1 MSPCKMV
8 SGLLFSNHALNISGG
23 NFNMKKN
30 LIYAVLTVLIWSTMA
45 SVVKAILSDIPN
57 MQTLSVS
64 SVFSFLFLLIVN
76 LKSGKIKTLKA
87 YTAKDISV
95 MCSLGFL
102 GLFLYSALY
111 YYGLSV
117 LTAQEACILN
127 YLWPIMLVVFS
138 CILLKEKLTV
148 MKAVAMLCSF
158 FGIVILSLGGGST
171 PSIGAALGM
180 ISCILAAVCYGL
192 FSVLNKKANY
202 DQNVSMMFIW
212 LTTAI
217 CAAVFGLCTE
227 NWAPIHGAQWLGI
240 LWLGVIVD
248 GLAYLL
254 WALALNSSK
263 NTAVIANLAYLTPF
277 LSLIV
282 SAVFLKET
290 LQPKALLALIFII
303 GGVLLQNYFEFKPKR
318 KV

>member
-1 MSPCKMV
+1 
-8 SGLLFSNHALNISGG
+8 
-23 NFNMKKN
+23 MKKN
-30 LIYAVLTVLIWSTMA
+30 LAYAVLTVLIWSTMA

-57 MQTLSVS
+57 MQALSVS

-76 LKSGKIKTLKA
+76 FKSGKLKTLNLYKKKEIFA
-87 YTAKDISV
+87 
-95 MCSLGFL
+95 MCGLGFL

-111 YYGLSV
+111 YHGLAV

-158 FGIVILSLGGGST
+158 FGIVILSLGGGSH
-171 PSIGAALGM
+171 PSVGVVFGM
-180 ISCILAAVCYGL
+180 IACILAAVCYGL
-192 FSVLNKKANY
+192 FSVLNKKANF
-202 DQNVSMMFIW
+202 DQNISMMFIW

-217 CAAVFGLCTE
+217 CAAGFGLCTE
-227 NWAPIHGAQWLGI
+227 TWIPIQGTQWLGI

-254 WALALNSSK
+254 WALALNNSK

-277 LSLIV
+277 LSLII

-290 LQPKALLALIFII
+290 LQPRALIALIFII
-303 GGVLLQNYFEFKPKR
+303 GGVLLQNYFEFKQKNR
-318 KV
+318 A

>member
-1 MSPCKMV
+1 
-8 SGLLFSNHALNISGG
+8 
-23 NFNMKKN
+23 MKKN
-30 LIYAVLTVLIWSTMA
+30 LIYAVLTVMIWSTMA
-45 SVVKAILSDIPN
+45 TVVKAILSDIPN
-57 MQTLSVS
+57 MQALSVS
-64 SVFSFLFLLIVN
+64 SVFSFLFLLLVN
-76 LKSGKIKTLKA
+76 LKKDRVSMLKR
-87 YTAKDISV
+87 YGLKDILI
-95 MCSLGFL
+95 MCGLGFL

-111 YYGLSV
+111 YYGLAE

-138 CILLKEKLTV
+138 CIILKEKMTV
-148 MKAVAMLCSF
+148 MKGIAMLCSF
-158 FGIVILSLGGGST
+158 LGIVILSVGGGAASST
-171 PSIGAALGM
+171 NAAAGM
-180 ISCILAAVCYGL
+180 IACILAAVCYGL
-192 FSVLNKKANY
+192 FSVLNKKADY

-212 LTTAI
+212 LTTAVF
-217 CAAVFGLCTE
+217 AAAFGLFTE
-227 NWAPIHGAQWLGI
+227 KWVSIHGTQWLGI

-254 WALALNSSK
+254 WALALNGTK

-290 LQPKALLALIFII
+290 LQPKAFVALLFIV

-318 KV
+318 QK

>member
-1 MSPCKMV
+1 
-8 SGLLFSNHALNISGG
+8 
-23 NFNMKKN
+23 MKKN

-57 MQTLSVS
+57 MQALSVS

-76 LKSGKIKTLKA
+76 LKNGKIRTLKA
-87 YTAKDISV
+87 YTVKDVSV
-95 MCSLGFL
+95 MCGLGFL

-158 FGIVILSLGGGST
+158 FGIVVLSLGGGSA
-171 PSIGAALGM
+171 PSTGAVFGM
-180 ISCILAAVCYGL
+180 LSCILAAVCYGL
-192 FSVLNKKANY
+192 FSILNKKANY

-227 NWAPIHGAQWLGI
+227 KWIPIHGSQWLGI

-303 GGVLLQNYFEFKPKR
+303 GGVLLQNYFEFKPTQKA
-318 KV
+318 